1 MTTTFF
7 QTKQPLVLA
16 SGSPRRQDFLTDLG
30 LDFQVDTGQVD
41 EQLQTNETP
50 HDFVSRLAAAKAKA
64 VSHRHQQAWIIGADT
79 VVAIEG
85 AILGKPE
92 DTQQALEM
100 LLNLNGNWHQVW
112 TGFAVY
118 NAAKSILIQR
128 SVCTKVKFWDHP
140 KTVLAAYVAT
150 KESLDKAGAY
160 GIQGRGGLLVEKIE
174 GSYSNVVGLP
184 MAELITI
191 MLEQQVI
198 SS

>member
-1 MTTTFF
+1 MPTAFF
-7 QTKQPLVLA
+7 QTKQPLILA
-16 SGSPRRQDFLTDLG
+16 SGSPRRHDFLTDLG

-41 EQLQTNETP
+41 EQLQANETP
-50 HDFVSRLAAAKAKA
+50 HDFVSRLADAKAKA
-64 VSHRHQQAWIIGADT
+64 VSHRHHQVWIVGADP
-79 VVAIEG
+79 VVALEDT
-85 AILGKPE
+85 ILGKPE
-92 DTQQALEM
+92 NTRQALEM
-100 LLNLNGNWHQVW
+100 LLKLNGRWHQVW

-118 NAAKSILIQR
+118 NAAQTVMIKK

-140 KTVLAAYVAT
+140 RDVLEAYVAT

-160 GIQGRGGLLVEKIE
+160 GIQGRGGILVEKIE

-191 MLEQQVI
+191 LLEQRII